1 MLTEFQ
7 QEKFR
12 QVLDLNWEAKELADQ
27 GLFREAGKKMNARY
41 EAENELRE
49 SMGVEAYNEF
59 IDLGRRMFA
68 DKE

>member
-7 QEKFR
+7 QQKFR

-27 GLFREAGKKMNARY
+27 GLFREAGKKMCDRY
-41 EAENELRE
+41 EAEKELRE
-49 SMGVEAYNEF
+49 SMGEEAYTNF
-59 IDLGRRMFA
+59 INLGRRMFA